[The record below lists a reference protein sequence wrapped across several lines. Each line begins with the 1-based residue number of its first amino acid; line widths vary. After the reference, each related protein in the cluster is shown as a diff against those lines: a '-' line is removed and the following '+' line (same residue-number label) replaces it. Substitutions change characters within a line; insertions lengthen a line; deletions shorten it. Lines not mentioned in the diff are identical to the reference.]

1 MLSRDSSK
9 LIHDS
14 VRQILDP
21 LGFDLIE
28 LKSMR
33 SSNGTILRF
42 LIDRI
47 EGGITLGECSQLN
60 NQIGQLFDEKNLI
73 SEKYILEVFSPG
85 LDRPIIDIKD
95 FKRVL
100 DKRIHIFLNEK
111 QQDKL
116 EIEGKLIKVDVKG
129 IFIVNDEGSE
139 QFVLFSKINKAKQV
153 I

>member
-1 MLSRDSSK
+1 MLSRDSLK
-9 LIHDS
+9 LIQDS

-85 LDRPIIDIKD
+85 LDRPLVDIKD

>member
-1 MLSRDSSK
+1 MLSRDSLK
-9 LIHDS
+9 LIQDS
-14 VRQILDP
+14 IRQILDP

-33 SSNGTILRF
+33 SNNSTILRF
-42 LIDRI
+42 LIDRT

-73 SEKYILEVFSPG
+73 SERYILEVFSPG
-85 LDRPIIDIKD
+85 LDRLLVDIKD

-111 QQDKL
+111 QQDEL
-116 EIEGKLIKVDVKG
+116 ELEGKLIKVDVRG
-129 IFIVNDEGSE
+129 IFIINDKESE

>member
-1 MLSRDSSK
+1 MLSRDSLK
-9 LIHDS
+9 LIQDS

-33 SSNGTILRF
+33 SNNSTILRF
-42 LIDRI
+42 LIDRT

-73 SEKYILEVFSPG
+73 SERYILEVFSPG
-85 LDRPIIDIKD
+85 LDRLLVDIKD

-111 QQDKL
+111 QQDEL
-116 EIEGKLIKVDVKG
+116 ELEGKLIKVDVRG
-129 IFIVNDEGSE
+129 IFIINDKESE

>member
-1 MLSRDSSK
+1 MLSRDSLK
-9 LIHDS
+9 LIQDS

-28 LKSMR
+28 LKSMK

-42 LIDRI
+42 LIDRL

-73 SEKYILEVFSPG
+73 SERYILEVFSPG
-85 LDRPIIDIKD
+85 LDRPLVDIKD

-100 DKRIHIFLNEK
+100 DKRIHIFLNEE

-116 EIEGKLIKVDVKG
+116 ELEGKLIKVDVKG
-129 IFIVNDEGSE
+129 VFIVNDKEEE